1 MSEKKQIDF
10 SKKFEF
16 LMGEDSTYE
25 FFLKMQ
31 YIMPKY
37 AKKKD
42 PEFFSFLFFAIEHLA
57 KYEENES
64 ISSLFIQSIQLYV
77 NNHPNKKIE
86 NPSYFMDNYH
96 KLFKMVPV
104 KSDKSMFKYK
114 FLELCEANGITED
127 VIFKENIYYEFA
139 IDSRENKYLLEGYRF
154 GIKSMNL
161 DIISEVVKDILNT
174 EKYKMGDNEKQLFV
188 ARTCLE
194 ILVNK
199 DINMAKEFIF
209 PYINDKK
216 DYEHNEPIINM
227 AYFICLLLN
236 DKNVTFDKFKEFINI
251 YKPLIEKQDV
261 LLKKYINKI
270 SFDNYKQV
278 IFTEVN
284 NPFGGFNFLNVMKL
298 IGSLGTLGRG
308 N

>member
-1 MSEKKQIDF
+1 MIASLRVH
-10 SKKFEF
+10 FE
-16 LMGEDSTYE
+16 
-25 FFLKMQ
+25 
-31 YIMPKY
+31 
-37 AKKKD
+37 
-42 PEFFSFLFFAIEHLA
+42 
-57 KYEENES
+57 
-64 ISSLFIQSIQLYV
+64 SIQLYV

-174 EKYKMGDNEKQLFV
+174 EKYKMGDKEKQLFV

-227 AYFICLLLN
+227 AYFICLLLS

-298 IGSLGTLGRG
+298 IGSLGNLGRG

>member
-64 ISSLFIQSIQLYV
+64 IYSLFIQSIQLYV

-114 FLELCEANGITED
+114 FLELCDANGITED

-174 EKYKMGDNEKQLFV
+174 EKYKMGDKEKQLFV

-227 AYFICLLLN
+227 AYFICLLLS

-261 LLKKYINKI
+261 LLKKYITI
-270 SFDNYKQV
+270 QPS
-278 IFTEVN
+278 
-284 NPFGGFNFLNVMKL
+284 
-298 IGSLGTLGRG
+298 
-308 N
+308 